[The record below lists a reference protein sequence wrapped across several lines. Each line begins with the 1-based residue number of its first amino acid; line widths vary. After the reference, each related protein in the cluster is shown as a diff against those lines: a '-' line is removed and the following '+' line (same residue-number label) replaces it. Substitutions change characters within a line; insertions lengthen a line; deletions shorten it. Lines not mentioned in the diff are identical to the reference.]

1 MLLLRLSKSDSL
13 SSPSQKISKSIGEN
27 PLPSDRL
34 TLCTFPFG
42 IGDAPMTNTHEGLLV
57 GVLDA
62 VTSSLVFEPLR
73 SSGNKTQERNQ
84 DTGSNDGHDDA
95 SNQTKV
101 GVGNEEVGK

>member
-42 IGDAPMTNTHEGLLV
+42 MGDAPMTNTHV